1 LIVVFDNKN
10 NPVGRGVVALLLIDD
25 QGQIWDGASK
35 TLRASFDSPYSGG
48 EFSDYAV
55 ANLGFI
61 AANAYGGSCQ
71 IRLRPS
77 FVAPSAM
84 QSLLH
89 WLSSGRIDRIV
100 LSWLDKDWHH
110 ELLRSRD
117 GAVTRVRELITAAS
131 HTQPNDFIASEVTAA
146 QLPENTALG
155 ILLRYWERLSEPEGR
170 PSLMDLLNKALGNR
184 YVLVQRA
191 PDNGRLVFRKFGGGL
206 FKHYDAWRANGVGAP
221 LDELPD
227 HSYGRWI
234 CDAYAAAL
242 ENRFPRVDDVDA
254 IVRWPHVGRT
264 RMRYRRV
271 IVPFST
277 EQAEPAILGGSIID
291 NRIDLRIGLT

>member
-1 LIVVFDNKN
+1 M
-10 NPVGRGVVALLLIDD
+10 ALLLIDD
-25 QGQIWDGASK
+25 QGQIWDGASR

-55 ANLGFI
+55 INLGFI
-61 AANAYGGSCQ
+61 AANAYSGSCQ

-77 FVAPSAM
+77 FVAASAT

-117 GAVTRVRELITAAS
+117 TAVARVRELIGAAS
-131 HTQPNDFIASEVTAA
+131 HTQPNDFIANEVTAA

-191 PDNGRLVFRKFGGGL
+191 PDNGKLVFRKFGGGL
-206 FKHYDAWRANGVGAP
+206 FNHYDAWRANGVGVP
-221 LDELPD
+221 LEDLPD
-227 HSYGRWI
+227 SNYGRWASE
-234 CDAYAAAL
+234 AYHNVL
-242 ENRFPRVDDVDA
+242 SERLPRIHDVDA

-271 IVPFST
+271 IVPISS
-277 EQAEPAILGGSIID
+277 EIGEDVMLGGSIID

>member
-1 LIVVFDNKN
+1 M
-10 NPVGRGVVALLLIDD
+10 ALLLIDD
-25 QGQIWDGASK
+25 QGQIWDGASR

-55 ANLGFI
+55 TNLGFI

-77 FVAPSAM
+77 FVAPNAM

-89 WLSSGRIDRIV
+89 WLKSGRVDRIV

-117 GAVTRVRELITAAS
+117 AAVTRVGELIDAAQRA
-131 HTQPNDFIASEVTAA
+131 QPNDFISNEVTAA

-155 ILLRYWERLSEPEGR
+155 ILLRYWERLSEPEGQ

-184 YVLVQRA
+184 YVLVQRDPSNA
-191 PDNGRLVFRKFGGGL
+191 KLVFRKFGGGL
-206 FKHYDAWRANGVGAP
+206 FNHYDAWRANGVGAP
-221 LDELPD
+221 LEELPD
-227 HSYGRWI
+227 HSYGRWVSE
-234 CDAYAAAL
+234 AYAAAL
-242 ENRFPRVDDVDA
+242 ETRVPRVDDVDA

-271 IVPFST
+271 IVPFSYD
-277 EQAEPAILGGSIID
+277 AKVPSILGGSIID